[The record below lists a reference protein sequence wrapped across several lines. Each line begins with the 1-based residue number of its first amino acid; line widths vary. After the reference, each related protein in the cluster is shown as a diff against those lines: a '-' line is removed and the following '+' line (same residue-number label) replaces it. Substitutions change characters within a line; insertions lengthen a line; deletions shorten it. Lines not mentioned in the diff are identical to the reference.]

1 MLWTLLVGR
10 AYYQKD
16 RDSYRITTYSTNLFD
31 SIFYTQNPA
40 YSPDF
45 IIPKEYERMKIIY
58 KAMQHN
64 KQIASLKDRFV
75 KMYMSMLLDVMSL
88 YPNQRD
94 KIENY
99 AMSLNNLGLFTEDDV
114 KALLSDMGVEDV
126 IVKKQT
132 DTLTEDNEVV
142 EF

>member
-1 MLWTLLVGR
+1 
-10 AYYQKD
+10 
-16 RDSYRITTYSTNLFD
+16 
-31 SIFYTQNPA
+31 
-40 YSPDF
+40 
-45 IIPKEYERMKIIY
+45 MKMIY

-126 IVKKQT
+126 IVKNQT